1 MPNTEKYEKYD
12 AAEFLRTP
20 EEIQQFLEI
29 VFEENQGDP
38 AVIAAAIG
46 AATRAHG
53 MMRTAKE
60 TGLTREGLYKAF
72 SATGNPSFANVL
84 RVMRALGMGVRPVV
98 LPRRK
103 AVKAKQRTRRKAA

>member
-1 MPNTEKYEKYD
+1 MSNSEKYAKYD

-29 VFEENQGDP
+29 VFEENQDAP

-72 SATGNPSFANVL
+72 SETGNPSFANVL
-84 RVMRALGMGVRPVV
+84 KVMNALGMGVRPVA

-103 AVKAKQRTRRKAA
+103 PAKTRPRARRKAA